1 MNWNIL
7 NIFEGLFSQASK
19 IVDET
24 VTTQEEKLSL
34 KNEMAAI
41 IQEGKN
47 QALKAELE
55 KEKLEI
61 EKQKIQAT
69 TINKEIEGSSIQR
82 SWRPITA
89 LALVFI
95 VVCNMFIF
103 PLINAF
109 LRNPAFGAVIKE
121 GSNNENF
128 WNLLMLMIG
137 GYTVGRSG
145 EKMFKNFQA
154 GKQIEKIK

>member
-7 NIFEGLFSQASK
+7 KVFDGLFNQASK

-24 VTTQEEKLSL
+24 ITTQEEKLAL
-34 KNEMAAI
+34 KNEFTAI
-41 IQEGKN
+41 IEKGKSE
-47 QALKAELE
+47 ALQAELE
-55 KEKLEI
+55 REKLEI

-69 TINKEIEGSSIQR
+69 TINKEIEGSGLQR
-82 SWRPITA
+82 NWRPLTA

-95 VVCNMFIF
+95 VVCNMFLF
-103 PLINAF
+103 PLVNAF
-109 LRNPAFGAVIKE
+109 LRNPAFAAVIKE
-121 GSNNENF
+121 GSENENF

-145 EKMFKNFQA
+145 EKMFKNFKA